1 MIFIEKKGRF
11 GNFLFQYLLGR
22 IIQENYNQKIIIFS
36 KNETKYNFYSKKN
49 IDRLVGNTIFLP
61 KISKFL
67 NILKKFCINIDDDN
81 YKSFLQR
88 NEKYSKKNFFI
99 SGFFQDIDLLNQN
112 KEILNNLI
120 EYKKLL
126 PKEEFENFDLTIH
139 IRHLYK
145 NKNIDENEMY
155 KNQPNIFFYKNIID
169 KENPKNIKIVCS
181 NKSNEVLLS
190 LKNIYGNKINFF
202 ETDDI
207 SDFTSLLYS
216 KKIILSLS
224 TFSLWSAI
232 LSKAEKVYVPN
243 SGILKKILKRKILDI
258 NSKFNYIDYQ

>member
-1 MIFIEKKGRF
+1 
-11 GNFLFQYLLGR
+11 
-22 IIQENYNQKIIIFS
+22 
-36 KNETKYNFYSKKN
+36 
-49 IDRLVGNTIFLP
+49 
-61 KISKFL
+61 
-67 NILKKFCINIDDDN
+67 
-81 YKSFLQR
+81 
-88 NEKYSKKNFFI
+88 
-99 SGFFQDIDLLNQN
+99 
-112 KEILNNLI
+112 
-120 EYKKLL
+120 
-126 PKEEFENFDLTIH
+126 
-139 IRHLYK
+139 
-145 NKNIDENEMY
+145 MY

-202 ETDDI
+202 KTDDI

-243 SGILKKILKRKILDI
+243 SGILKK
-258 NSKFNYIDYQ
+258 Y

>member
-1 MIFIEKKGRF
+1 M
-11 GNFLFQYLLGR
+11 
-22 IIQENYNQKIIIFS
+22 
-36 KNETKYNFYSKKN
+36 
-49 IDRLVGNTIFLP
+49 
-61 KISKFL
+61 
-67 NILKKFCINIDDDN
+67 
-81 YKSFLQR
+81 
-88 NEKYSKKNFFI
+88 
-99 SGFFQDIDLLNQN
+99 LNQN
-112 KEILNNLI
+112 IEILNNLI

-145 NKNIDENEMY
+145 DKNIDDNEMY

-190 LKNIYGNKINFF
+190 LKKIYGNKINFF

-232 LSKAEKVYVPN
+232 LSKAEKIYVPN